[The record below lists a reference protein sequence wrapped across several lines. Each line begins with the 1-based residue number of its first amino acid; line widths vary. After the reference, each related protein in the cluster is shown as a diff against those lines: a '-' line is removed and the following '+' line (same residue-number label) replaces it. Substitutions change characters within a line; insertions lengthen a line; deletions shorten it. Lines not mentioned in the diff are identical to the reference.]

1 MMDANLGA
9 LLQRQAERLGPRVA
23 LRYPRDGLYHD
34 VTWQDYAQRAAAGA
48 ALLAQAGIRPG
59 DRVGLWSENR
69 LEWLLADM
77 AILTA
82 GAVNVPA
89 HSTLSP
95 RQVEMQ
101 FRHAEVS
108 WLFLA
113 SEEHWRHLRPLL
125 SDLPLRGVVL
135 FDGRAQD
142 AWSWPA
148 FLARGLA
155 AWPGQKAE
163 IGRRLAAV
171 GRDDLATIMYTSGT
185 TGNPKGVMLTH
196 GNLLSNAESML
207 QGSGVSSDSV
217 ILGWLP
223 LSHIYARLVDHY
235 LHLEAGCVLCLAET
249 AETVLKNAAEVHPTS
264 ISGVPRFF
272 EKVLAAVGPQRLRHV
287 FGRRL
292 QWLNSGGAPLPPAIA
307 RAYAD
312 AGVLLLQGYG
322 LTETSPVIS
331 FNRREANRIGT
342 VGQAVPGVEIR
353 IAADGEVLTRGPHVM
368 KGYWKD
374 PQATAEVLR
383 DGWLHTGDLGYL
395 DQDGYLTITG
405 RKKDLIVLSNGKKV
419 VPTEVE
425 NRLMAEPCIEQV
437 VVFGEGK
444 SYLTA
449 LIVPNLARLRAALEK
464 EGVFEA
470 QDERLVRHPR
480 AIAYVQERVQA
491 ALADAASW
499 EKVQRFVLLP
509 RPFSQDAGEMTVSL
523 KLRRGVIAERYR
535 QQLQELYA
543 AKDFAAEAPP
553 D

>member
-48 ALLAQAGIRPG
+48 ALLVQAGIRPG

-95 RQVEMQ
+95 RQVEVQ

-113 SEEHWRHLRPLL
+113 SEEQWRHLRPLL

-135 FDGRAQD
+135 FDGQAQD

-155 AWPGQKAE
+155 AWPGHKAE
-163 IGRRLAAV
+163 IGRRLATV

-207 QGSGVSSDSV
+207 EGSGVSGDSV

-464 EGVFEA
+464 EGVCEA